1 MFRLML
7 QKMWHKKWMT
17 LSLLI
22 GCILLVA
29 TAISFPLYQKAAYD
43 RMLQDEFN
51 MIISQEG
58 RYPTVLSASTF
69 SKKDK
74 SGMVK
79 KIEDFMATVYD
90 QVGVTKN
97 QTVLYYI
104 LQKTPLYSDMN
115 REDAGDIGI
124 ALTGSTDF
132 ENHVNIINGEVFSEK
147 GIDENG
153 CIEVL
158 VSEDCFI
165 NEGLLLGESL
175 TYDALTDVDG
185 NPIRIVIK
193 GIFRVP
199 ENDMY
204 WQEESDKINHRAY
217 MNMDLFYE
225 MFAGDNIS
233 KYTVDCRFYGFMN
246 YDDICYEDV
255 DGIVSQT
262 KYLCEKSAFRSVIDD
277 PLYMDTLDGYQR
289 KINRISATLI
299 ILQVP
304 VMIMLCA
311 FLLMI
316 SGQMYEMERNEISVI
331 KSRGSYRSQIFRLYL
346 YQGLVL
352 AIIGGLLGVPL
363 GVLFSKML
371 ASTRNF
377 LEIEPSFALPI
388 VFTKNA
394 LFYVASAMLLTLLSI
409 TLPAIKHSKVSI
421 VDLKRQKAVSKK
433 SLWKKLYLDVILI
446 GISVYGYYSFHKN
459 MTDLS
464 QNVLQGE
471 SLDPLLYISSS
482 LFILGL
488 GLLFLRIQ
496 PYIVLGIYNL
506 GKRFWKSASYISFLE
521 NMRNARKQQLIM
533 LFLIMTV
540 SLGIYHATVA
550 RTILSNALENTR
562 YLNPSEIVIKEAWPI
577 GYNPENKAESVYT
590 EPDYTKYQTLQM
602 AQLCTKVMYDDAGYV
617 SFKNSD
623 RQVVTIM
630 GIHTKEFGMVTQI
643 PDGLLEKPYY
653 EYLNDLAVTAGGVI
667 VSSNFNTQHG
677 YNVGDSIH
685 FRNRDGKEAFGT
697 IVDFVDY
704 WPGYTPTISVTN
716 SDGTIAEQENFLI
729 VTHYDMLKQRFSGQ
743 PNSGV
748 QPYEV
753 WIDLKED
760 ATASDFLKWVEE
772 KELVVVK
779 YAGRDANLQNTLE
792 DPLLQGTNGILTMGF
807 IVTILLCAIGYLI
820 YWIMAIR
827 ERELMF
833 GVLRACG
840 FHKGELVH
848 MLINEQIFCGVF
860 SVLAGIGIGKLASKM
875 FVPILQQAYASENQ
889 VLPMKL
895 ITNATDMYR
904 LYGVIAVAML
914 VALAVLIGILFKM
927 NVTKALKLGEE

>member
-1 MFRLML
+1 MFRIML

-51 MIISQEG
+51 ANISKDG
-58 RYPTVLSASTF
+58 RFPTLLSMSTY

-74 SGMVK
+74 SGMVEK
-79 KIEDFMATVYD
+79 MESFMDSVYD
-90 QVGVTKN
+90 QIGMTQK
-97 QTVLYYI
+97 QTVFYYI

-115 REDAGDIGI
+115 REDAGDIGM
-124 ALTGSTDF
+124 ALAGLTDV
-132 ENHVNIINGEVFSEK
+132 ENHIEIISGECFSES
-147 GIDENG
+147 GISKDG
-153 CIEVL
+153 CIEVI

-165 NEGLLLGESL
+165 SEGLLLGETL
-175 TYDALTDVDG
+175 TYEALNDANGKPVSIL
-185 NPIRIVIK
+185 IK
-193 GIFRVP
+193 GVFKVP
-199 ENDMY
+199 EDDLY
-204 WQEESDKINHRAY
+204 WQEDGEKIGHRAY
-217 MNMDLFYE
+217 MNMELFRR
-225 MFAGDNIS
+225 MFTGENVS
-233 KYTVDCRFYGFMN
+233 KYTIDCKYYAFMN
-246 YDDICYEDV
+246 YEDIYYEEI
-255 DGIVSQT
+255 DGIVEKT
-262 KYLCEKSAFRSVIDD
+262 KYLSEKSAYRSVINY
-277 PLYMDTLDGYQR
+277 PEYMDTMDSYLR

-346 YQGLVL
+346 YQGIVL
-352 AIIGGLLGVPL
+352 AVLGGLIGIPL
-363 GVLFSKML
+363 GIFFSKML

-377 LEIEPSFALPI
+377 LEIEPSFGFRI
-388 VFTKNA
+388 VFTPQA
-394 LFYVASAMLLTLLSI
+394 AYYVAGAMLLTLISI
-409 TLPAIKHSKVSI
+409 TMPAIKHSKVSI
-421 VDLKRQKAVSKK
+421 VDVKRQKAATKK
-433 SLWKKLYLDVILI
+433 SLWKKLYLDIILI

-459 MTDLS
+459 MNDLS

-496 PYIVLGIYNL
+496 PYVVLLIYNL

-521 NMRNARKQQLIM
+521 NIRNSRKQQLIM

-550 RTILSNALENTR
+550 RTILSNAIENTE
-562 YLNPSEIVIKEAWPI
+562 YLNGSEIVIKEVWPLNH
-577 GYNPENKAESVYT
+577 NPNNQEEISYM
-590 EPDYTKYQTLQM
+590 EPDYTKYQTLDM
-602 AQLCTKVMYDDAGYV
+602 AALCTKVLYDDAGYM
-617 SFKNSD
+617 SLQKSE

-630 GIHTKEFGMVTQI
+630 GIHTKEFGMVSQI
-643 PDGLLEKPYY
+643 PEGLLEEPYY
-653 EYLNDLAVTAGGVI
+653 EYLNKLAVTSGGVI
-667 VSSNFNTQHG
+667 ASSNFKSQHG
-677 YNVGDSIH
+677 YEIGDSIN
-685 FRNRDGKEAFGT
+685 FRNHAGDEAFGK
-697 IVDFVDY
+697 IVAFVDY
-704 WPGYTPTISVTN
+704 WPGYTPKISVSN
-716 SDGTIAEQENFLI
+716 PDGTISQQDSFLL
-729 VTHYDMLKQRFSGQ
+729 VTHFDALKQRWGT
-743 PNSGV
+743 

-753 WIDLKED
+753 WIDLKEEY
-760 ATASDFLKWVEE
+760 TAADFLGWVEE
-772 KELVVVK
+772 KDLVISK
-779 YAGRDANLQNTLE
+779 YASRETNLQNTME

-860 SVLAGIGIGKLASKM
+860 SVLAGIGIGQLASKL

-895 ITNATDMYR
+895 ITNAADMYR
-904 LYGVIAVAML
+904 LYGVIAIVMI
-914 VALAVLIGILFKM
+914 VALCVLVGILFKM
-927 NVTKALKLGEE
+927 NVAKALKLGEE